1 MSTVRRFLALLSV
14 VVLASCDVLSGIGD
28 VTLRVTED
36 TYGPNE
42 VIRIELFN
50 GTGDD
55 IRTHRPSLEIARAA
69 AWEHVRGGGGGF
81 GVEGVP
87 TFGAIDPP
95 GAEVDAG
102 DVHLFSEVVD
112 DGLEAGRYRLTVA
125 VWAPASAENS
135 RTVISNEFTIVR

>member
-1 MSTVRRFLALLSV
+1 MSTVRRCLASLAV
-14 VVLASCDVLSGIGD
+14 VVFASCDVLSGIGD

-36 TYGPNE
+36 SYGLNE

-55 IRTHRPSLEIARAA
+55 IQTQWPGLEIERAT
-69 AWEHVRGGGGGF
+69 AWEHVRRGGF
-81 GVEGVP
+81 GVDGVP

-95 GAEVDAG
+95 RAEIDAG
-102 DVHLFSEVVD
+102 DVRLFSEVVD
-112 DGLEAGRYRLTVA
+112 DGLEAGRYRVTA
-125 VWAPASAENS
+125 KVWAPAGAEDS